1 MQVRCR
7 GLDVMVLILAR
18 AAFCGEHATA
28 VDIFKV
34 PVGEFVMSLGVLG
47 FLVVD
52 SQIPL
57 AIFRKTVEA
66 NEFIFLLCGWPVLA
80 PCIALVEYKSS
91 VVDQFSGM
99 LVGSSVKRHSHGCSP
114 TQVVRFAEGGS
125 PETDRARGPAP

>member
-1 MQVRCR
+1 MQVRDR
-7 GLDVMVLILAR
+7 VFDVIVMVLPR
-18 AAFCGEHATA
+18 AAFCREYATA
-28 VDIFKV
+28 VNIFKV
-34 PVGEFVMSLGVLG
+34 PVGEFVVSLGVLG

-52 SQIPL
+52 SQVPL

>member
-7 GLDVMVLILAR
+7 VLDVMVLILAR

-28 VDIFKV
+28 VDILEVSIGK
-34 PVGEFVMSLGVLG
+34 FVMSLGLLG
-47 FLVVD
+47 LFVVD

-57 AIFRKTVEA
+57 AVFGKAVA
-66 NEFIFLLCGWPVLA
+66 ADEFILLFCRRPVLA
-80 PCIALVEYKSS
+80 PCVPLVQYKFS